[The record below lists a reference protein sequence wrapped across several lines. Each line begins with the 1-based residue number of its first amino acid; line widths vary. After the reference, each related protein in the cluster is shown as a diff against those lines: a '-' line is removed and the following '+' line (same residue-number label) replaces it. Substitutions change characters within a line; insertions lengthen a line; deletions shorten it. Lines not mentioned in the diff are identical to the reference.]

1 MDGFVNSENVL
12 SIRFF
17 LAYNLTVVRSRAL
30 NFLSAIK
37 KIFSLVFLKEQGTTW
52 TWGCGQK

>member
-12 SIRFF
+12 SIRCF

-30 NFLSAIK
+30 NLLSVIK
-37 KIFSLVFLKEQGTTW
+37 KIFSLVFLKEQTAW
-52 TWGCGQK
+52 TWGCGKK